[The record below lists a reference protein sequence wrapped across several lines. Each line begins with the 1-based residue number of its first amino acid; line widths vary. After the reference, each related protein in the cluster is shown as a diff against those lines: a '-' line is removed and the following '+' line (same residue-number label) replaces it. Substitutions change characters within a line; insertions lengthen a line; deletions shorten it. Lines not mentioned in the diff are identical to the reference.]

1 MKTRITP
8 LSQSSDRYNIPK
20 KQTSHIQLNTDS
32 FHPPSSFRPP
42 LPFPKTHMPSNRTP
56 AWKPSSHL
64 HAGYSTPEHTTTT
77 QSGNPHSSA
86 PFSVIVCFA
95 PPLRPLRSQIPV
107 KEEIDDSPCA
117 EVGTRG
123 QKDPGGNGEV
133 NLAEEGESAGGA
145 AGEEVDEDGAENGW
159 RKSGV
164 RKSRWS
170 LKLRSVVQDR
180 HCYHD
185 GLRMADNV
193 MEYGPSHF
201 VEVA

>member
-20 KQTSHIQLNTDS
+20 KRHHIYNSTRTPFTHHRVFFPL
-32 FHPPSSFRPP
+32 
-42 LPFPKTHMPSNRTP
+42 LPFPKNAHALNRTP

-64 HAGYSTPEHTTTT
+64 HAEYSTPEHTTTT

-86 PFSVIVCFA
+86 AFSAIVCFA
-95 PPLRPLRSQIPV
+95 PPLRPLRSQIPG

-145 AGEEVDEDGAENGW
+145 AGEEVDEDEAENGW

-170 LKLRSVVQDR
+170 LKLRSMVQDR
-180 HCYHD
+180 HCYRD